1 MSGLRASLFKDC
13 KLLLKG
19 SGWWSFLL
27 PVLLFAALGAG
38 MGDYSQKTVL
48 QPFAI
53 AVRDLDNTPMS
64 RSLRGQMAQIE
75 LFSEIMP
82 VQEGQPDE
90 ELLERGA
97 AAVVTIPKDFF
108 YTMYTMDNQEV
119 QVTLNGAMPLESQ
132 LFGSMFESVMGIIQA
147 DQTAILGVYQ
157 TCYGELTPELE
168 ADLYA
173 QASQRLIW
181 DALSRQAVFD
191 GGVTASDVQGALERR
206 LFACTL
212 SVLCLFFAL
221 AAAKTVPQE
230 LRLGL
235 LARYRSAGGSLGAFA
250 LSKLLCVLVLAVP
263 ALGVL
268 LAVFQG
274 KQLVKLAAL
283 GGALLLCAFCLMLC
297 LAVWAWEE
305 ERTQRWGNLFLLVSL
320 LAGGGLYPLSLLPEP
335 LRRLAPLTLPYYA
348 GLGVELVE
356 QGGDLLP
363 WLWPLAALSL
373 GALALTAFRWK
384 WCNGI
389 LLYNDFDFGIHSI
402 VFLKA
407 KAMSGGALSLVL
419 SLVLLLGC
427 GAGSAWALG
436 QESQKQLV
444 LAVVDEDQSAHAQEM
459 LDALGEISTV
469 KLITCTAKEG
479 DRLLL
484 TGQAEGL
491 LTLAP
496 GFGEALDSGAEQL
509 PMTYRGTATSHSSQA
524 ARELIAG
531 QTAVLRSRVWAI
543 QEASQRAEDVSQ
555 EILLEN
561 IAVLNQNHPP
571 LYRMTTVQ
579 GETRSLLQPSALGF
593 AVLAA
598 TLWSLTCAAWTG
610 REDCRRVE
618 RRFRTRPN
626 GLLLAHGTDVL
637 ALSGLTLLCM
647 LAVLLPAGRWSIGLL
662 GTAAA
667 FSWCMA
673 ALALLLTRLSPQSG
687 RVDTLAPFLALIIC
701 VLGGCFLDLSQLS
714 PALQRLA
721 LLTPQGLA
729 LQSAGG
735 ALLVL
740 GGVLFGLWNL
750 LDWRK

>member
-191 GGVTASDVQGALERR
+191 GGVTA
-206 LFACTL
+206 
-212 SVLCLFFAL
+212 
-221 AAAKTVPQE
+221 AKTVPQE

-373 GALALTAFRWK
+373 GAW
-384 WCNGI
+384 
-389 LLYNDFDFGIHSI
+389 H
-402 VFLKA
+402 
-407 KAMSGGALSLVL
+407 
-419 SLVLLLGC
+419 
-427 GAGSAWALG
+427 
-436 QESQKQLV
+436 
-444 LAVVDEDQSAHAQEM
+444 
-459 LDALGEISTV
+459 
-469 KLITCTAKEG
+469 
-479 DRLLL
+479 
-484 TGQAEGL
+484 
-491 LTLAP
+491 
-496 GFGEALDSGAEQL
+496 
-509 PMTYRGTATSHSSQA
+509 
-524 ARELIAG
+524 
-531 QTAVLRSRVWAI
+531 
-543 QEASQRAEDVSQ
+543 
-555 EILLEN
+555 
-561 IAVLNQNHPP
+561 
-571 LYRMTTVQ
+571 
-579 GETRSLLQPSALGF
+579 
-593 AVLAA
+593 
-598 TLWSLTCAAWTG
+598 
-610 REDCRRVE
+610 
-618 RRFRTRPN
+618 
-626 GLLLAHGTDVL
+626 
-637 ALSGLTLLCM
+637 
-647 LAVLLPAGRWSIGLL
+647 
-662 GTAAA
+662 
-667 FSWCMA
+667 
-673 ALALLLTRLSPQSG
+673 
-687 RVDTLAPFLALIIC
+687 
-701 VLGGCFLDLSQLS
+701 
-714 PALQRLA
+714 
-721 LLTPQGLA
+721 
-729 LQSAGG
+729 
-735 ALLVL
+735 
-740 GGVLFGLWNL
+740 
-750 LDWRK
+750 